1 MQESLLLSNRIQK
14 KKSEFELQKS
24 TYKDE
29 ISTASESTHG
39 LQKLSKL
46 VRTLDKRFT
55 KTAKAGM
62 QRTKNDFMNL
72 TLEQKILAGAFN
84 PINMTK
90 KKKEESV
97 LAI

>member
-1 MQESLLLSNRIQK
+1 
-14 KKSEFELQKS
+14 
-24 TYKDE
+24 
-29 ISTASESTHG
+29 
-39 LQKLSKL
+39 
-46 VRTLDKRFT
+46 
-55 KTAKAGM
+55 M

>member
-1 MQESLLLSNRIQK
+1 MFVMNPPEIIPHGRVDILLVCL
-14 KKSEFELQKS
+14 L
-24 TYKDE
+24 
-29 ISTASESTHG
+29 
-39 LQKLSKL
+39 
-46 VRTLDKRFT
+46 
-55 KTAKAGM
+55 KTV
-62 QRTKNDFMNL
+62 QTKNDFMNL